1 MKRSSDCLVSDVLFD
16 VLIVGAGPV
25 GLSIAIALKK
35 RGINNILAID
45 RASSFRRVGQR
56 VDILP
61 NGLKAIK
68 YIDEQAYEKLIE
80 TSSKSFTV
88 AKQKNP
94 DSSNSKLEKEK
105 VKKLVW
111 HQKNLQGEIIRST
124 PLYFATWFNL
134 YGEGRVS
141 IPWYDLQTILRNL
154 LPTELVQANHR
165 CINVSQ
171 KDGYVEVNCSCNHD
185 IATNPFANWEMQKSG
200 QTKIDSID
208 KSENQQSIQKQFK
221 AKLVVA
227 ADGINSTI
235 RQIVYNDL
243 GWEKWAK
250 PQYSGFVAIACLE
263 IENVPDEITQELEAK
278 YFQGEG
284 IITLQDHASKSNN
297 SDLGKPWIM
306 LMRKQ
311 KNTFGYLLHTP
322 LNLELLQNKSSKEI
336 INLAASILEQAN
348 FPGSIVNLVSL
359 SNLKKVFQRPY
370 YIHPADISNNNNSQ
384 LLWSDGRLVLAGD
397 SAHGMPPFAAQGVNQ
412 GFEDAA
418 LLSTLIVNLVDNKF
432 LDNEDIIQ
440 SKFRK
445 YEEIRRPF
453 MIEIQSATME
463 NKSWSQKKWDSYNK
477 MVYGR
482 DLEQLISQVNNK

>member
-1 MKRSSDCLVSDVLFD
+1 MKRSSDCLVSD

-68 YIDEQAYEKLIE
+68 YIDEQVYEKLIE

-94 DSSNSKLEKEK
+94 NSSNSKLEKEK
-105 VKKLVW
+105 AVKKLIW

-124 PLYFATWFNL
+124 PLDFATWFNL

-154 LPTELVQANHR
+154 LPTELVKANHR

-208 KSENQQSIQKQFK
+208 KLKNQQSIQKQFK

-235 RQIVYNDL
+235 RQIIYNDL
-243 GWEKWAK
+243 GLEKWAK

-263 IENVPDEITQELEAK
+263 IENVSDEIAKELENK
-278 YFQGEG
+278 YFQGER
-284 IITLQDHASKSNN
+284 IITLRDHASKSDN
-297 SDLGKPWIM
+297 SGLGKPWIM
-306 LMRKQ
+306 LIHKQ
-311 KNTFGYLLHTP
+311 ENTFGYLLHVP

-336 INLAASILEQAN
+336 INLAASILEQAD
-348 FPGSIVNLVSL
+348 FPDSIVNLVSL
-359 SNLKKVFQRPY
+359 SNPEKVFQRPY
-370 YIHPADISNNNNSQ
+370 YIHPADIPKNNNSQ

-418 LLSTLIVNLVDNKF
+418 LLSTLIANLVDNKS
-432 LDNEDIIQ
+432 LDNEEIIQ
-440 SKFRK
+440 SKFGK
-445 YEEIRRPF
+445 YEEVRRSF

-463 NKSWSQKKWDSYNK
+463 NQSWSQKKWDSYNK

-482 DLEQLISQVNNK
+482 DLEQLINQI